1 MQRIPNKNTAPTFS
15 KTTRKDVIIMESFEN
30 VLSVVSGQTLMEL
43 TLPPQDYV
51 IRGLLPMGL
60 STRQY
65 AQKVN
70 QAITAVNPKNYL

>member
-1 MQRIPNKNTAPTFS
+1 MQHIPNKNTAPTFS

-30 VLSVVSGQTLMEL
+30 VLSVVSGQTLMER

-60 STRQY
+60 SIIGG
-65 AQKVN
+65 A
-70 QAITAVNPKNYL
+70 PKSESPGSCWICV